1 MYHLADANIEIII
14 RDQDMRDA
22 GEIMKVISWECTLK
36 LNEMSI
42 WQLEIP
48 TRHFELYDI
57 QIGKSGPKSGIMFK
71 RNGELLLSGPV
82 TDIKPVLQGG
92 EKKTTMFG
100 CCDLFWLS
108 VRDCY
113 PVITGPTMEADGNYY
128 WTKKRGANG
137 LYSTTTEVTAPPE
150 AGVTSAQYK
159 VGSVVG
165 YAVGLEAWALN
176 PDELIGTISFIDE
189 VTNTLTITLNA
200 SFASELEQDCAIMQ
214 KCEPNNIIVDNPDFT
229 GYDTR
234 SGKAETVAKGLVYD
248 NAAEGACVD
257 GGGSRVTPNL
267 HIAPDSGQGNFVT
280 SNTRGENLLTQVT
293 EVCGAGGVNFDVTQS
308 GTNLLFDVYNGKDLT
323 NNDELIFSVDRGN
336 LKGYDYKYGFPAA
349 NFAMVYGA
357 GMAAKK
363 MVYPSFSAENIAQY
377 GRVEG
382 WVASTSSAAGATDD
396 VIKANMI
403 QAGDTFLG
411 KAMQNATITAELW
424 ETEQVKYGRDFI
436 VGDTV
441 GVYVGEKKFPI
452 PITAIHYTVPSNSG
466 ATGSAVSEALMK
478 SESEAM
484 RKQKKHEIEIA
495 KLVRT

>member
-1 MYHLADANIEIII
+1 
-14 RDQDMRDA
+14 
-22 GEIMKVISWECTLK
+22 
-36 LNEMSI
+36 
-42 WQLEIP
+42 
-48 TRHFELYDI
+48 
-57 QIGKSGPKSGIMFK
+57 
-71 RNGELLLSGPV
+71 
-82 TDIKPVLQGG
+82 
-92 EKKTTMFG
+92 
-100 CCDLFWLS
+100 
-108 VRDCY
+108 
-113 PVITGPTMEADGNYY
+113 
-128 WTKKRGANG
+128 
-137 LYSTTTEVTAPPE
+137 
-150 AGVTSAQYK
+150 
-159 VGSVVG
+159 
-165 YAVGLEAWALN
+165 
-176 PDELIGTISFIDE
+176 
-189 VTNTLTITLNA
+189 
-200 SFASELEQDCAIMQ
+200 
-214 KCEPNNIIVDNPDFT
+214 
-229 GYDTR
+229 
-234 SGKAETVAKGLVYD
+234 
-248 NAAEGACVD
+248 
-257 GGGSRVTPNL
+257 L